1 MSPAKGIFLGVA
13 ALIGIVA
20 VVPVI
25 SIVTQPVRSA
35 AGVASRTFD
44 SGNMIRTYELFH
56 DRHQG
61 YQARLRQI
69 ADTERML
76 AAETDNGER
85 VRLRVELAAQR
96 MSCREIAS
104 AYNADAAKT
113 NREIF
118 RGREAPVELEMGRC
132 G

>member
-1 MSPAKGIFLGVA
+1 MSPAKGIFLGIA
-13 ALIGIVA
+13 ALIGVVA
-20 VVPVI
+20 IVPVV
-25 SIVTQPVRSA
+25 SIVTQPLRSA
-35 AGVASRTFD
+35 AGVTSRTFD

-61 YQARLRQI
+61 YLARLRQI

-76 AAETDNGER
+76 AAESSGDER
-85 VRLRVELAAQR
+85 FRLRVELGAQR
-96 MSCREIAS
+96 QSCRDLAS

-113 NREIF
+113 NRVIF
-118 RGREAPVELEMGRC
+118 QGREAPESLSLERC